1 MSKASRA
8 LFDLG
13 RWDEAAELIDDTIA
27 AGTTRYAM
35 RWLLSNRVRLAT
47 ARGDFAAAEAD
58 LAMYEAL
65 GERVLGPDPDL
76 INVRRAV
83 LAITAGTPILARGLI
98 AETIARM
105 AEPELDSDA
114 RMLLV
119 IGMRAEAA
127 EADAARAVGDEARV
141 EDAIA
146 TAERLHAQLATHA
159 ARTAEIAPHP
169 AAIVAADLALSRAL
183 LARVRGRHDLDAWE
197 EAVALRRPLG
207 RPYEL
212 AAALA
217 DAAVAHLGL
226 RRRDEGA
233 AELAEAHAIA
243 VDLRATPLR
252 TRIESLA
259 RRARIG
265 LEGVDT
271 ADDAADRLGLTRRER
286 EVLALVAD
294 GRSNRQIGEQLYM
307 AESTAGVHVSNILGK
322 LGVTRRSEAAAVAHR
337 MGLLGVS

>member
-1 MSKASRA
+1 
-8 LFDLG
+8 
-13 RWDEAAELIDDTIA
+13 
-27 AGTTRYAM
+27 
-35 RWLLSNRVRLAT
+35 
-47 ARGDFAAAEAD
+47 
-58 LAMYEAL
+58 
-65 GERVLGPDPDL
+65 
-76 INVRRAV
+76 
-83 LAITAGTPILARGLI
+83 
-98 AETIARM
+98 M

-127 EADAARAVGDEARV
+127 EADAARAVGDDARLAN
-141 EDAIA
+141 AIA
-146 TAERLHAQLATHA
+146 TAERLHEQLATHA
-159 ARTAEIAPHP
+159 ARVAEIAPHP
-169 AAIVAADLALSRAL
+169 APIVSADLALSRAL
-183 LARVRGRHDLDAWE
+183 LARVRGRHDPEAWE
-197 EAVALRRPLG
+197 EAVRLRRALE

-233 AELAEAHAIA
+233 EELAEAHAIA
-243 VDLRATPLR
+243 VDLGATPLR

-271 ADDAADRLGLTRRER
+271 ADDAAERLGLTRRER